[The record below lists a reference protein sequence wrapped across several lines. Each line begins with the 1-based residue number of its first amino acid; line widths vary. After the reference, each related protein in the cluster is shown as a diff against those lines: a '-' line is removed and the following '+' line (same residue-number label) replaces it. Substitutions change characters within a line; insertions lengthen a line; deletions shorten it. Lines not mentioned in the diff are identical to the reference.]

1 MIHFVLNKVPQ
12 SLDLDSLVS
21 EAVDLWTKYP
31 PEGLQSWG
39 KISKHSVLKTAR
51 DSKETA
57 KQTLDDGASIFHK
70 QAAELHFME
79 LRQEAFKSL
88 RRYQRPALSIGLAV
102 IVCVLAWRM
111 RNHVW

>member
-31 PEGLQSWG
+31 PEGLRSWG

-51 DSKETA
+51 NGKETA
-57 KQTLDDGASIFHK
+57 KQTLDDGASMFHQ
-70 QAAELHFME
+70 QAAELRVME
-79 LRQEAFKSL
+79 LRQGAAKLL
-88 RRYQRPALSIGLAV
+88 RRYQRPAVSIGLAV
-102 IVCVLAWRM
+102 VVCIIAWRM